1 MGANNKHSEGFST
14 VELLYTLVIAGM
26 FLVMFY
32 QTYVIAEALSG
43 KAYDLARVNEKVY
56 QKVQQYENR
65 DFSTIPTPNGTTPT
79 EVEDFAPELPDNVA
93 QPVIAKVFTAA
104 LTPTLKAVNV
114 KATYGSG
121 GSQRIVEYTTYIQE
135 SGLGR

>member
-1 MGANNKHSEGFST
+1 MNKHSEGFST
-14 VELLYTLVIAGM
+14 VELLYTLIIAAM
-26 FLVMFY
+26 FLTMFY

-43 KAYDLARVNEKVY
+43 RAYDLARVNEKVY

-65 DFSTIPTPNGTTPT
+65 EFTTISTPNGTTPT
-79 EVEDFAPELPDNVA
+79 EIEDFVADLPDNIA
-93 QPVIAKVFTAA
+93 QPATAKVFTAA

-121 GSQRIVEYTTYIQE
+121 NSQRIVEYTTYIQE